1 MTKGSGAVKITPA
14 HDFNDYEIAKKYDL
28 AVINILNDDGTLND
42 YVPEQFRNLSV
53 LKAREKVVEYMNE
66 IGIFVKEEKVN
77 NTIPIGDRSGEVVEP
92 LLKNQWFLDVKEMAN
107 KSLNVVQDGTVKF
120 KPKFWENTFFEWMNK
135 IQPWC
140 ISRLIIWGHRIPV

>member
-1 MTKGSGAVKITPA
+1 M
-14 HDFNDYEIAKKYDL
+14 
-28 AVINILNDDGTLND
+28 
-42 YVPEQFRNLSV
+42 
-53 LKAREKVVEYMNE
+53 LKAREKVVEHMNK
-66 IGIFVKEEKVN
+66 IGIFVKEEKVS
-77 NTIPIGDRSGEVVEP
+77 NTVPIGDRSGEVVEP

-140 ISRLIIWGHRIPV
+140 ISRQIIWGHRIPVWHSDDGLSLIHI